1 MSTWR
6 PHPHIRVVALGL
18 HWRGGRLLAAEVR
31 DDAARIKGVRPLGGE
46 IEFGESWRA
55 ALVREFNEELGV
67 DITITGEPLVMENIF
82 VHEGSTGHEVM
93 FIAEVA
99 LPDGAFSGQDRID
112 FREDNGEEI
121 VARWFDLARARRG
134 GRTEPLSN
142 RLKEL
147 LPGRYD
153 HPSTSLLHIV
163 IPSAAKQSSN
173 PSLRSQ

>member
-18 HWRGGRLLAAEVR
+18 HWRDGRLLAAEVR

-46 IEFGESWRA
+46 IEFGESWRT
-55 ALVREFNEELGV
+55 ALVREFNEELGI

-93 FIAEVA
+93 FIVEVA
-99 LPDGAFSGQDRID
+99 FPQRAFAGQDRID

-121 VARWFDLARARRG
+121 VARWFDLDDLDVEG
-134 GRTEPLSN
+134 GPSLYPSG
-142 RLKEL
+142 LKEAL
-147 LPGRYD
+147 LQSKRP
-153 HPSTSLLHIV
+153 
-163 IPSAAKQSSN
+163 IPSS
-173 PSLRSQ
+173 

>member
-1 MSTWR
+1 MTLWR

-55 ALVREFNEELGV
+55 ALVREFNEELGIEV
-67 DITITGEPLVMENIF
+67 TIVGEPLVMENIF

-99 LPDGAFSGQDRID
+99 FPDGAFAGQDRID

-121 VARWFDLARARRG
+121 VARWFDLTDLDMDG
-134 GRTEPLSN
+134 G
-142 RLKEL
+142 
-147 LPGRYD
+147 
-153 HPSTSLLHIV
+153 
-163 IPSAAKQSSN
+163 
-173 PSLRSQ
+173 PSLYPTGLKDLLLRRKLAG